1 MSMRSGQLGI
11 NAEKYSNLMI
21 SIPCFSEQQKIAN
34 FLSAINNK
42 IEAVAN
48 QIEQVEAFKKGL
60 LQKMF
65 V

>member
-1 MSMRSGQLGI
+1 MGDIGKLLFPVPSL
-11 NAEKYSNLMI
+11 
-21 SIPCFSEQQKIAN
+21 PEQQKIAE
-34 FLSAINNK
+34 FLTGIDNK

-48 QIEQVEAFKKGL
+48 QIDQAAEFKKGL